1 MIASKIAPAED
12 DYEEHILSLN
22 LESGRAI
29 ASLRHPDQNLSE
41 DYIPSEMV
49 QIAIRSIQSDAV
61 TPEEQALEFF
71 TRKKL
76 RKLTSVLGLN
86 GKKGNSSSLI
96 NSMSKT
102 CMGNQ

>member
-1 MIASKIAPAED
+1 MIVSKIAPAED

-41 DYIPSEMV
+41 DYIPSEMI
-49 QIAIRSIQSDAV
+49 QIAIHTFQSDAV
-61 TPEEQALEFF
+61 TPEEQALGFF

-76 RKLTSVLGLN
+76 RKLTTWPEWQEGEFKQLN
-86 GKKGNSSSLI
+86 QFHEQEMYEKPVD
-96 NSMSKT
+96 
-102 CMGNQ
+102 